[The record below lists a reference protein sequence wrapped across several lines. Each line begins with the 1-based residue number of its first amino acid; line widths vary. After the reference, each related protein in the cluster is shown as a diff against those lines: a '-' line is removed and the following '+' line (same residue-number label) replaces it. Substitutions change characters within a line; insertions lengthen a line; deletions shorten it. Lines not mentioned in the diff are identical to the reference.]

1 MRLSGY
7 QKTKPPVHLEPW
19 HHYLHG
25 DPSERQNTLKL
36 LSYNIQVGINTR
48 HYQDY
53 LFKAWQHFLPH
64 HRREHNLQ
72 QIAELIQHFD
82 LIALQEVDGGSFRS
96 KYTNQIHYLAKAA
109 NKQFWHQ
116 QLNRNLG
123 HFAQHSNGVI
133 GNFKPVKIDNHS
145 LPGIKGRGAIAFEI
159 GEKDPLVVVVA
170 HLALGKK
177 HQDQQLKYIKGII
190 ERYSHAVVMGDLN
203 TDSLRILY
211 DSPLKN
217 SGLKASHAR
226 ATYPSWRPVKCLD
239 QILVSQH
246 ITIHKVGVLDF
257 MLSDHLPVAIEI
269 EVPN

>member
-7 QKTKPPVHLEPW
+7 RKKETPVHLEPW
-19 HHYLHG
+19 HHYLHN
-25 DPSERQNTLKL
+25 DPSERENTLKL
-36 LSYNIQVGINTR
+36 LSYNIQVGIHTR
-48 HYQDY
+48 QYRDY
-53 LFKAWQHFLPH
+53 LFRSWQHFLPH
-64 HRREHNLQ
+64 HKREHNLQ

-96 KYTNQIHYLAKAA
+96 KFTNQISYLAKAA

-123 HFAQHSNGVI
+123 RMAQHSNGVI
-133 GNFKPVKIDNHS
+133 GDITPVRVSNHA
-145 LPGIKGRGAIAFEI
+145 LPGIKGRGAIAFEM
-159 GEKDPLVVVVA
+159 GEKDPLLIVVA

-177 HQDQQLKYIKGII
+177 HQDLQLTYIRDLIQH
-190 ERYSHAVVMGDLN
+190 YDHAVIMGDLN
-203 TDSLRILY
+203 TDSQRILY
-211 DSPLKN
+211 DSPLSDAN
-217 SGLKASHAR
+217 LKASHTS

-239 QILVSQH
+239 QILVSKH

-269 EVPN
+269 ELPH